1 MYLAHFGL
9 RELPFNLTPDTSFF
23 FADAIH
29 QEALNTLL
37 VAVRNGEG
45 FIKITGEVGTGKTL
59 LCRQFLASI
68 NPDASRGQGSFVTA
82 YIPNPYLEPHTL
94 LLAVAEE
101 IGIRLDKD
109 ANQYQLTKALTLAL
123 LNFARAGKR
132 VVLCLDEAQALPV
145 ETLDAIRL
153 LSNLET
159 GKRKL
164 LQIVLFGQPEL
175 DVKLNQAA
183 SRQLNQRI
191 VFHHR
196 LTPMKRED
204 IEHYVA
210 HRLGVARYTGGE
222 LFTRAAIRQLYDA
235 SGGIP
240 RLVNIIAHK
249 SLMLAYGEGVR
260 QISARHVRTAAK
272 DTETARHPRL
282 RGWLWALALGAV
294 FAGAVFWWWR
304 SMQ

>member
-23 FADAIH
+23 FANAIH

-68 NPDASRGQGSFVTA
+68 NPETTRGQSSFVTA

-101 IGIRLDKD
+101 IGIQLDKD

-164 LQIVLFGQPEL
+164 LQIILFGQPEL
-175 DVKLNQAA
+175 DVKLSQAA

-191 VFHHR
+191 VFHYR
-196 LTPMKRED
+196 LTPLKRED
-204 IEHYVA
+204 IEHYLA
-210 HRLGVARYTGGE
+210 HRLGVARYSGSE
-222 LFTRAAIRQLYDA
+222 LFTRSAIKHLYAA

-260 QISARHVRTAAK
+260 QVSAKHVSTAAK
-272 DTETARHPRL
+272 DTETARKPRRWWPWTGL
-282 RGWLWALALGAV
+282 LAAV
-294 FAGAVFWWWR
+294 MAGAALWWW
-304 SMQ
+304 SKLA